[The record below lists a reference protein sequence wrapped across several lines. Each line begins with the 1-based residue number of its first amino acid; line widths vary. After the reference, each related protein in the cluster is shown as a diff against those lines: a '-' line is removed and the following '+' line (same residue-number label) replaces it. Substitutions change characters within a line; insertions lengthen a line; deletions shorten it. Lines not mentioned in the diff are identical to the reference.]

1 MHALQTCDVFFGKED
16 VKSFSTVITAGP
28 MKAFVY
34 LIIVAAVSAS
44 ALTLPS
50 RRTFVRTSFV
60 GIAGISA
67 PKIATSAEDSKQLK
81 LGNDALAE
89 IIRDDLVNKQ
99 FLVNGKLTRYLSSWR
114 NVC

>member
-1 MHALQTCDVFFGKED
+1 
-16 VKSFSTVITAGP
+16 